1 MEPTLRVLGRM
12 IIADTLVSLR
22 SAPQPWSA
30 ANDSERP
37 RRSKKPKNR
46 DKVKAARKQRNR
58 K

>member
-1 MEPTLRVLGRM
+1 MDQTLRVLGRM

-30 ANDSERP
+30 AND
-37 RRSKKPKNR
+37 RRKPKKPKNR